1 MKPLLAFGLVGIGGA
16 LGSMLRYAIAILS
29 IERIGP
35 GFPWHTAA
43 INIVGSFLIG
53 IVAIY
58 SQSSIGLSPYVSAFA
73 MVGVLGGFTTF
84 STFSYDTVTLLS
96 DGVPTTALSVLL
108 RLGHSRG
115 FGGDGRHRACAN
127 CFARDVRSAGPDGV
141 HRTVGRTRFA

>member
-1 MKPLLAFGLVGIGGA
+1 VKPLFAFALVGIGGA

-43 INIVGSFLIG
+43 INIVGSLLIG
-53 IVAIY
+53 IVATY

-96 DGVPTTALSVLL
+96 DGVPTIALAYACGSVI
-108 RLGHSRG
+108 LGVLG
-115 FGGDGRHRACAN
+115 VMAGMGL
-127 CFARDVRSAGPDGV
+127 ARVAL
-141 HRTVGRTRFA
+141 HAT

>member
-96 DGVPTTALSVLL
+96 DGVPATALAYCCGSVI
-108 RLGHSRG
+108 LGVLG
-115 FGGDGRHRACAN
+115 AMAGMGL
-127 CFARDVRSAGPDGV
+127 ARIVLHA
-141 HRTVGRTRFA
+141 T

>member
-58 SQSSIGLSPYVSAFA
+58 SQSGIGLSPYVSAFA

-84 STFSYDTVTLLS
+84 STFSYDAVTLLS
-96 DGVPTTALSVLL
+96 DGVPTIALAYCCGSVI
-108 RLGHSRG
+108 LGVLAAMAG
-115 FGGDGRHRACAN
+115 MGL
-127 CFARDVRSAGPDGV
+127 ARIAL
-141 HRTVGRTRFA
+141 HAT